1 MKQTTQQIVTQKIVT
16 VGPGYML
23 GLEDIA
29 RISPHSYS
37 ARCISQTG
45 IIMQMEVEKF
55 HQVVKHIPNGF
66 KEITRINKG
75 KWKSF
80 FDMLTKL
87 EEQKNQLHG
96 MQK

>member
-1 MKQTTQQIVTQKIVT
+1 
-16 VGPGYML
+16 
-23 GLEDIA
+23 
-29 RISPHSYS
+29 
-37 ARCISQTG
+37 
-45 IIMQMEVEKF
+45 MQMEVEKF